1 MAQVELRDAL
11 AQQVRQLTDDREA
24 ITLEMQTLSVAL
36 NDMETTRRRLSLERG
51 EMTQELSEKRKVMT
65 QELAR
70 ERSEQR
76 DAMTKELAQEWS
88 EQRAA
93 MTQKLAQE
101 LPEQRNAMRQEIAQE
116 LSDQREAKTQELA
129 QQLAQDLSEQQVDMT
144 QELLVLSE
152 VRDAM
157 TQELTGKRDAI
168 TKELLER
175 RNIMRRKLCPLLRK
189 RVRMTRN
196 LRKFAGDMQTMKARL
211 AEDKPLSSAHNYLAS
226 DR

>member
-1 MAQVELRDAL
+1 MCKKVDRASVTMAQVELRDAL

-36 NDMETTRRRLSLERG
+36 NDMETTRHRLSLERG

-116 LSDQREAKTQELA
+116 LSDQR
-129 QQLAQDLSEQQVDMT
+129 VDMT

-196 LRKFAGDMQTMKARL
+196 LRKLAGDMQTMKARL